1 MAKGF
6 LRVNWRACGSWLI
19 LRWQRPLPGT
29 TGRVAVSVLANGTT
43 PLVAGLGSKACQRVR
58 VPYGR
63 HSMFRVLSGCHGLRR
78 TLSRRLVNMYSTM
91 SVTKLPV
98 HGPAGTH
105 QCQETLPD
113 PVLRPVGLAERV
125 LVEGR

>member
-6 LRVNWRACGSWLI
+6 LRVNWRACGGWLI
-19 LRWQRPLPGT
+19 LQWRRPLPGT
-29 TGRVAVSVLANGTT
+29 TERVAVSVLANGTT

-63 HSMFRVLSGCHGLRR
+63 DSMFRVLSGCHGLRR
-78 TLSRRLVNMYSTM
+78 MLSRRLVNMHSTM
-91 SVTKLPV
+91 SVTKLAV
-98 HGPAGTH
+98 HGQAGTH

-113 PVLRPVGLAERV
+113 PVL
-125 LVEGR
+125 VEGR